1 MKNTFVWSSSIGM
14 ATADQVKLPKMICKE
29 EKKVLF
35 KSKIERNLHEEWDNN
50 KRYNIHAIE
59 IPEVEGKMRIKI
71 LSTNDE
77 FSKVN

>member
-1 MKNTFVWSSSIGM
+1 M
-14 ATADQVKLPKMICKE
+14 
-29 EKKVLF
+29 LF

-50 KRYNIHAIE
+50 KRYNSHAIE
-59 IPEVEGKMRIKI
+59 ISEVEGKMRIKI